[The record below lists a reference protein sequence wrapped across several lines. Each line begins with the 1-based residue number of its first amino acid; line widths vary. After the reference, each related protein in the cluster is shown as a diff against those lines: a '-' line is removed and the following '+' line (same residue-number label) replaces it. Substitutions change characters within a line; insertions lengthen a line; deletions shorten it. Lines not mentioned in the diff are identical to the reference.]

1 MMIWKKIK
9 AWWDA
14 QSPFKA
20 YIGWN
25 LFVIFIFLYDLVIG
39 SIEYPEGHP
48 IYRAEAMRG
57 YWKFANA
64 TVYFYSALRSIVIYI
79 LLFFLAMSNKDK
91 HPKLAKFLFLFPWL
105 MPLIINLHEWLFD
118 ICFDIL

>member
-1 MMIWKKIK
+1 MTVCKRIK
-9 AWWDA
+9 NWWDA

-25 LFVIFIFLYDLVIG
+25 LFIILAYMYILFTIP
-39 SIEYPEGHP
+39 IEYPEGHP
-48 IYRAEAMRG
+48 IYGSEAMGR
-57 YWKFANA
+57 YWNYTNA
-64 TVYFYSALRSIVIYI
+64 TVYFYSALRSTIIYI

-105 MPLIINLHEWLFD
+105 MALIINLHELLFN

>member
-9 AWWDA
+9 TWWNA
-14 QSPFKA
+14 QYPFKA

-25 LFVIFIFLYDLVIG
+25 LFLIYIFLYDLVIG
-39 SIEYPEGHP
+39 AIEYPEGHP
-48 IYRAEAMRG
+48 IYGSEAMGR
-57 YWKFANA
+57 YWNYTNA
-64 TVYFYSALRSIVIYI
+64 TVYFYSALRSTIIYI

-105 MPLIINLHEWLFD
+105 MALIINLHELLFN

>member
-1 MMIWKKIK
+1 MTICKKIK
-9 AWWDA
+9 TWWNE

-25 LFVIFIFLYDLVIG
+25 LFMIFIFLCALFQIP
-39 SIEYPEGHP
+39 PEGDY
-48 IYRAEAMRG
+48 IYKSEAVG
-57 YWKFANA
+57 EYWSYSNA
-64 TVYFYSALRSIVIYI
+64 TVNFYSALRFTIIYI

-91 HPKLAKFLFLFPWL
+91 HPKLAKFLFLFPWI
-105 MPLIINLHEWLFD
+105 MPLIIDLYEWLFN